1 MKFSQF
7 NRTSQSYKKY
17 DGETIPMHFAKK
29 KTKKIESMSGSIV

>member
-29 KTKKIESMSGSIV
+29 TKKIESMSGSIV